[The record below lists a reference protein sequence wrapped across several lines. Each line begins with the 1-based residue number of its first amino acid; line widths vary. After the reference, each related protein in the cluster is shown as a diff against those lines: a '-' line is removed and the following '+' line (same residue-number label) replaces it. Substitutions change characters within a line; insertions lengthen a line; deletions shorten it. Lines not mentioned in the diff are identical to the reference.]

1 VAKHLIDT
9 DLYIDLIQSGITLPL
24 IREIYDKDTPGIY
37 FSSVV
42 AQELL
47 AGARSPA
54 GRRRVEI
61 LYRPFERVGRVVTPS
76 HSQWKDAGGILAKVL
91 DDRPDLKT
99 KLPALVND
107 CLLALSARSLG
118 ATLYTRNRDD
128 FILLQSVRSFSLVV
142 IT

>member
-9 DLYIDLIQSGITLPL
+9 DLYIDLIQSGTTLPL
-24 IREIYDKDTPGIY
+24 IHEIYDKDAPGIY

-54 GRRRVEI
+54 GRKHVEI
-61 LYRPFERVGRVVTPS
+61 LFRPFEKVGRFVTPS
-76 HSQWKDAGGILAKVL
+76 HNQWKAAGRILAKVL
-91 DDRPDLKT
+91 EDRPGLKS
-99 KLPALVND
+99 KLPALVSD

-128 FILLQSVRSFSLVV
+128 FMLLQGVRSFSLVV

>member
-1 VAKHLIDT
+1 MAKHLIDT
-9 DLYIDLIQSGITLPL
+9 DLYIDLIQSGLTLPL

-54 GRRRVEI
+54 ARRRVEI

-118 ATLYTRNRDD
+118 ASLYTRNRDD

-142 IT
+142 IK

>member
-1 VAKHLIDT
+1 VANHLIDT
-9 DLYIDLIQSGITLPL
+9 DLYIDLIQSGTSLPF
-24 IREIYDKDTPGIY
+24 IREIYDKDAPGIY

-47 AGARSPA
+47 AGARTPA
-54 GRRRVEI
+54 GRKRVEI
-61 LYRPFERVGRVVTPS
+61 LFRPFERVGRVVTPS
-76 HSQWKDAGGILAKVL
+76 HNHWKGAGEILAGVL
-91 DDRPDLKT
+91 RERPDLRD

-128 FILLQSVRSFSLVV
+128 FTLLQSRRSFSLVV
-142 IT
+142 LS

>member
-54 GRRRVEI
+54 ARRRVEI

-118 ATLYTRNRDD
+118 ASLYTRNRDD

-142 IT
+142 IK

>member
-9 DLYIDLIQSGITLPL
+9 DLYIDLIQSGTTLPF
-24 IREIYDKDTPGIY
+24 IRELYDKEAPGIY
-37 FSSVV
+37 FSSIV

-54 GRRRVEI
+54 SRKRVNI
-61 LYRPFERVGRVVTPS
+61 LFRPFEKVGRFVTPD
-76 HSQWKDAGGILAKVL
+76 HNHWKDAGAILAEIL
-91 DDRPDLKT
+91 NSRPNLKS
-99 KLPALVND
+99 KLPTLVND

-128 FILLQSVRSFSLVV
+128 FTLLQSRRSFSLVV
-142 IT
+142 LS

>member
-9 DLYIDLIQSGITLPL
+9 DLYIDLIQSGTTLPF
-24 IREIYDKDTPGIY
+24 IREIYDKDAPGIY

-47 AGARSPA
+47 AGARTPA
-54 GRRRVEI
+54 GRKRVEI
-61 LYRPFERVGRVVTPS
+61 LFRPFETVGRVVTPTHS
-76 HSQWKDAGGILAKVL
+76 HWKDAGVILAQVL
-91 DDRPDLKT
+91 RERPDLRN

-128 FILLQSVRSFSLVV
+128 FSVLQRQRLFPLVV
-142 IT
+142 LS

>member
-1 VAKHLIDT
+1 MAKHLIDT

-54 GRRRVEI
+54 ARRRVEI

>member
-1 VAKHLIDT
+1 MAKHLLDT

-54 GRRRVEI
+54 ARKRVEI

-118 ATLYTRNRDD
+118 ASLYTRNRDD

-142 IT
+142 IK